1 MLDDSKVVTEENNFP
16 ETSPEIKNRK
26 LIQGSIDKINES
38 RPSTQ
43 GKAYQCKGPL
53 SSRHKKLPY
62 FSSKALQAYK
72 VIKQT
77 EAQRIIKKYERYE
90 RLVKQ
95 NDQIEIYR
103 PRKQIQLS

>member
-1 MLDDSKVVTEENNFP
+1 MLDDSKVVIEENNFL

-26 LIQGSIDKINES
+26 LIQGSIDKINEN

-77 EAQRIIKKYERYE
+77 EAQRIIKK
-90 RLVKQ
+90 
-95 NDQIEIYR
+95 
-103 PRKQIQLS
+103 